1 MANTYLS
8 VVTMEIINQYSV
20 MLPWDNVGAR
30 TSTAMSYMVQGS
42 QVELQIALILVS
54 SSSLCIDPETSN
66 DMILLNCNLNK
77 YNTRATNCFRLPY
90 CRTNVRKFWLRF
102 QIPKFC
108 NSLRVEIQ
116 NVSSFFLN
124 CLAVYGKSW
133 SFCVPDDCFTVVL
146 YISLS
151 DFIGLPCLTDWYFIL
166 KKSINGQSQ
175 NTHAM
180 PGYLFFGYVLCSLK
194 ILS

>member
-66 DMILLNCNLNK
+66 DMILLNMI
-77 YNTRATNCFRLPY
+77 LP
-90 CRTNVRKFWLRF
+90 K
-102 QIPKFC
+102 
-108 NSLRVEIQ
+108 
-116 NVSSFFLN
+116 
-124 CLAVYGKSW
+124 
-133 SFCVPDDCFTVVL
+133 
-146 YISLS
+146 
-151 DFIGLPCLTDWYFIL
+151 
-166 KKSINGQSQ
+166 
-175 NTHAM
+175 
-180 PGYLFFGYVLCSLK
+180 
-194 ILS
+194 